1 MKPPKNAI
9 ITKLWDSFV
18 LLQDSYYFFTKF
30 SSPCILDLWLEEGRN
45 FVRIGSVEWQ
55 SGLGTKARLRQQ
67 DAPEKNSNSGISSSN
82 TMPQPYYTE
91 RHVNQVQPSC
101 EPGGSHQPHLAKGH
115 STALGTPQL
124 SDVYSIRPDRSSPP
138 VRWCDF
144 VLERSIL
151 HTILTVFIHSFIHL
165 CVFCARLQWNQ
176 SCDIFSSEE
185 FKWELLSVPIFP
197 LSK

>member
-1 MKPPKNAI
+1 MR
-9 ITKLWDSFV
+9 LFC
-18 LLQDSYYFFTKF
+18 
-30 SSPCILDLWLEEGRN
+30 SSPGFLLFLHQVFKSLYFGLVAWGGKKFCQDRVCRVAIRFGDKGKVKATRCTWEELKFRDL
-45 FVRIGSVEWQ
+45 
-55 SGLGTKARLRQQ
+55 QQ
-67 DAPEKNSNSGISSSN
+67 QHNATTLLHWEA
-82 TMPQPYYTE
+82 
-91 RHVNQVQPSC
+91 C
-101 EPGGSHQPHLAKGH
+101 EPGAAIWWTHQPHLAKGH

-165 CVFCARLQWNQ
+165 CVFCPRLQWNQ